1 MTAIDVI
8 NLAIVLAVLL
18 FVWATVALLIIAGIE
33 VTRLA
38 RTRRAQRRRAR
49 RRRAR
54 GHRA

>member
-1 MTAIDVI
+1 MTAIDVM

-18 FVWATVALLIIAGIE
+18 WVWATVALLIIGGVSIA
-33 VTRLA
+33 RLA

-49 RRRAR
+49 GRTPR

>member
-1 MTAIDVI
+1 MTAIDVM

-18 FVWATVALLIIAGIE
+18 WVWATVALLVIAG
-33 VTRLA
+33 VSVARLA

-49 RRRAR
+49 GRTPR